1 MDSNT
6 TAAPLTQPLTQPI
19 TQIFDKVNEIYIRK
33 TYLERYGGSVIFA
46 IFAILLVIFYFIY
59 LNIQNNKEIVKK
71 DWATNK
77 CNPLY
82 MPFAGA
88 IMEPTDMSK
97 TEYTIKNFS
106 ECSETILKDILQ
118 VALAPLEA
126 ASILLSASIAILTGI
141 TTNLMGAILNFRLN
155 FNTETEKTSSIQ
167 TEFSAILTKIIIK
180 TRSALSKGEGVL
192 TTMMYMFFTAYKG
205 FISVF
210 HIILYGEAMI
220 LLIMY
225 GSLIAAWIIWLF
237 LAWLFPPIGWAIAS
251 AYIWVPIG
259 LTVIYV
265 ACMIMVLVLVIF
277 TASII
282 DKTR

>member
-1 MDSNT
+1 MDST
-6 TAAPLTQPLTQPI
+6 SAPAPITPI

-88 IMEPTDMSK
+88 IMDPTDMSK
-97 TEYTIKNFS
+97 TEYTIQNFS

-126 ASILLSASIAILTGI
+126 ASILLAASISILTGI
-141 TTNLMGAILNFRLN
+141 STSLMGAILNFRLN
-155 FNTETEKTSSIQ
+155 FKTETKKTSSIQ
-167 TEFSAILTKIIIK
+167 SEFAAILTKIITK
-180 TRSALSKGEGVL
+180 SRAALSKGEGIL
-192 TTMMYMFFTAYKG
+192 ATILFIFFSAYKAG
-205 FISVF
+205 ASVF
-210 HIILYGEAMI
+210 HVILFGEAMI
-220 LLIMY
+220 LLAMF
-225 GSLIAAWIIWLF
+225 GALIAAWVIWLF
-237 LAWLFPPIGWAIAS
+237 LAWLFPPIGWAIA
-251 AYIWVPIG
+251 AGYIWVPIG
-259 LTVIYV
+259 LSVIYV

-282 DKTR
+282 EKTR